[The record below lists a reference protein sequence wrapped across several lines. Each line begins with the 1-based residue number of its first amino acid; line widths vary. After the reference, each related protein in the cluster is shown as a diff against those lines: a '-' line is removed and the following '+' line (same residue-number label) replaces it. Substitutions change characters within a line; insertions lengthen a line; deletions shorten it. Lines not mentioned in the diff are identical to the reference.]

1 MSTRVVDRVDEWDER
16 SFSGGYRELH
26 TLADESFSGVVRAG
40 GAELYMTK
48 GVVVGIRQGSIDD
61 FEDAQGTIYESPSE
75 ALPLLAVMQEQ
86 NTDVRD
92 KFYTEK
98 TPISD
103 VDKTLADGGFTGFVE
118 LSENVLSGDY
128 YLVYHGGRSMSVGFV
143 GESARLI
150 DGDEAFET
158 ADDEV
163 GIYKVRP
170 ADVDRIEIPEAS
182 EPAPSGRSDGAT
194 GSVAETPEQSDGV
207 SVTSP
212 DTVADQPDGE
222 QSSTPTQAQDESP
235 AETGDGRQQ
244 RTQQERQQPDRE
256 RTAAE
261 NAPQSERAVE
271 AGEDDDTEQAPDSGG
286 DADGQTTPAA
296 ESGRDEA
303 AESQSADPRSESDER
318 QSQSTEPASRSDESA
333 RQSSRTQDRTTQQ
346 EQSTRTRAS
355 DRSEQTTPTEQP
367 PSRADSQPSRQESTP
382 EGGEWEPEPDIDATG
397 PAAGDAGGDLALEQR
412 AIPSLDPAQTREPD
426 RGGRDSNRPTQR
438 SQQLSPPQTQ
448 TTESQPQ
455 EPRREQTQTNATAKS
470 QQTDATTQRQ
480 QQSPDESVDPERIEE
495 LEADI
500 EEKETEIQRLEDELR
515 SANTESDRLREN
527 LESVREERDALESE
541 VERLEEETSELE
553 AEIERLESE
562 LGASTDAERR
572 ITESEALAGTDI
584 FIRYHSKGDA
594 TLEKA
599 HGGGARK
606 DEVHDNLRLEKHT
619 QFDADAVAVGGQ
631 SYDEYLEGTVEYQ
644 FVKWLVRE
652 LLFEIRET
660 GHEKKLKDLYDV
672 LPAVDRAELAGV
684 VEAVYTADGQETR
697 REEAFDIILRNRMG
711 TPLLVANLNDSREAA
726 TESMMEDLIT
736 SAERVGQSADEF
748 AGAFFVTKSF
758 FDPGA
763 LEIAEEST
771 QGGLFS
777 RDKRKSFVNLSRKQG
792 YHLCLVEARNENFHL
807 TVPEL

>member
-1 MSTRVVDRVDEWDER
+1 MSTRVVDRVDEWDGR
-16 SFSGGYRELH
+16 SFTGGYRAVH
-26 TLADESFSGVVRAG
+26 GLADESFSGVVRAG

-48 GVVVGIRQGSIDD
+48 GVVVAIRQGSIDD
-61 FEDAQGTIYESPSE
+61 FEDTEGRIYEAPSE

-98 TPISD
+98 TPMSD
-103 VDKTLADGGFTGFVE
+103 VDKTLSDGGFTGFVE

-170 ADVDRIEIPEAS
+170 ADVDRVEIPEAS
-182 EPAPSGRSDGAT
+182 EPASSGRDAASGGGA
-194 GSVAETPEQSDGV
+194 SETPAQSGGDDVG
-207 SVTSP
+207 VTSP
-212 DTVADQPDGE
+212 DAVADQPAGE
-222 QSSTPTQAQDESP
+222 QPPTPTEVQDEPP
-235 AETGDGRQQ
+235 AETGED
-244 RTQQERQQPDRE
+244 
-256 RTAAE
+256 AA
-261 NAPQSERAVE
+261 
-271 AGEDDDTEQAPDSGG
+271 SGG
-286 DADGQTTPAA
+286 DAGGAGGDGDSQTPPAA
-296 ESGRDEA
+296 ASEQRA
-303 AESQSADPRSESDER
+303 AR
-318 QSQSTEPASRSDESA
+318 TEPSQPAEGESHADEPERRASDG
-333 RQSSRTQDRTTQQ
+333 QDRTTQGGRSRQ
-346 EQSTRTRAS
+346 TQQSGTPERTS
-355 DRSEQTTPTEQP
+355 PTEQP
-367 PSRADSQPSRQESTP
+367 PLRDDPQPGRQEPAPDES
-382 EGGEWEPEPDIDATG
+382 EWEPEPEFDASA
-397 PAAGDAGGDLALEQR
+397 PAAGDAGGELALEQR
-412 AIPSLDPAQTREPD
+412 AVPSLDPAQTREPD
-426 RGGRDSNRPTQR
+426 RDGRDGGQPTQPATT
-438 SQQLSPPQTQ
+438 QAQTAEPQR
-448 TTESQPQ
+448 Q
-455 EPRREQTQTNATAKS
+455 EPRGDQTQR
-470 QQTDATTQRQ
+470 QQTDRSTQRQ
-480 QQSPDESVDPERIEE
+480 QQAPDESVDPERIEQ

-515 SANTESDRLREN
+515 SANAESDRLRED

-541 VERLEEETSELE
+541 VERLDEEARELE
-553 AEIERLESE
+553 ADVERLESE

-572 ITESEALAGTDI
+572 ITEGEALTGTDI

-619 QFDADAVAVGGQ
+619 QFDAESVAVGGK
-631 SYDEYLEGTVEYQ
+631 SYEEYLEGTVEYQ
-644 FVKWLVRE
+644 FVKWLVRK

-660 GHEKKLKDLYDV
+660 GHEKKLKDLYNV

-684 VEAVYTADGQETR
+684 VETVYTADGQETR
-697 REEAFDIILRNRMG
+697 REESFDVILRNRMG

-736 SAERVGQSADEF
+736 TAERVGQSSDEF
-748 AGAFFVTKSF
+748 AGAFLVTKSF